1 MVLKPRKP
9 MVLCLEIRWCSVF
22 EKPHV
27 SKRYHIRQANDV
39 VSRKQERKANDVVS
53 RKQERKA
60 NDVVS
65 GKLEESSPGK
75 PEVLSPGKRVI
86 RKLGVCQ

>member
-9 MVLCLEIRWCSVF
+9 MVLCLEIRWCCVF

-53 RKQERKA
+53 
-60 NDVVS
+60 
-65 GKLEESSPGK
+65 GKLEVSSPGK
-75 PEVLSPGKRVI
+75 PEVLSPGKRMI